1 MFSQWCGGNATSKE
15 QTQEEVGVDDSS
27 GTGSIFSWWTLKIL
41 SEKYFDRQKGNSSVR
56 FGSWEKQM
64 IEHVRCVGLA

>member
-1 MFSQWCGGNATSKE
+1 MFSQRCGGNATSKE
-15 QTQEEVGVDDSS
+15 QTQKEAGVDDSL
-27 GTGSIFSWWTLKIL
+27 GTGSIFCVWTLKIL
-41 SEKYFDRQKGNSSVR
+41 SEKYFDWQKGNSSVG